1 MSKVIMVANQKG
13 GVGKTTVSF
22 ELSAIYAKN
31 GFKVLTID
39 LDGQRDFSKYAK
51 ADFKDKPTIRTI
63 LWAIKKIVDEVDETD
78 DDYDTQHILGEN
90 LEHLNPDYDV
100 ITNAIQHSD
109 EGFDFIASSQYLDN
123 ASIEFHDVG
132 DITLLKYL
140 MKYLTEYDY
149 IFLDCA
155 PARGP
160 LLFMAYIACDYCI
173 VVSDAEISSIDGIKN
188 IIIDLQTLEK
198 NTIKAKAKILG
209 LLLTQNKDY
218 NVHLE
223 QYQRLIEFTKYG
235 AVPFDTTIYEGVIVK
250 EAHNKYMSI
259 SAYVDAGNRAIKQK
273 AKSVLDSYKDLQR
286 EIEERI
292 KEMEA

>member
-109 EGFDFIASSQYLDN
+109 EGFG
-123 ASIEFHDVG
+123 EK
-132 DITLLKYL
+132 LLN
-140 MKYLTEYDY
+140 MVNMR
-149 IFLDCA
+149 I
-155 PARGP
+155 
-160 LLFMAYIACDYCI
+160 YC
-173 VVSDAEISSIDGIKN
+173 S
-188 IIIDLQTLEK
+188 
-198 NTIKAKAKILG
+198 
-209 LLLTQNKDY
+209 
-218 NVHLE
+218 
-223 QYQRLIEFTKYG
+223 
-235 AVPFDTTIYEGVIVK
+235 
-250 EAHNKYMSI
+250 
-259 SAYVDAGNRAIKQK
+259 
-273 AKSVLDSYKDLQR
+273 
-286 EIEERI
+286 
-292 KEMEA
+292 